1 MDIEMPVMDGYEAT
15 RRLRAGEQQ
24 APGSRRVP
32 VIALTAHA
40 VAGYRERVLEAGM
53 DDYLTKPL
61 RREDLDATLKRVL
74 APARASDAA

>member
-1 MDIEMPVMDGYEAT
+1 MPVMDGYEAT
-15 RRLRAGEQQ
+15 RRLREDEQD
-24 APGSRRVP
+24 GRRVP

-61 RREDLDATLKRVL
+61 RREELDATLRRVL
-74 APARASDAA
+74 HPPPERALAS